1 MLGYT
6 LAYYSDDTDLSWEI
20 YLLRIQ
26 RLMGITT
33 RVRPRVSGDEE
44 GGGWAEDEAVSTF
57 KRSAWHDCQLG
68 EYFSCVLLVPL
79 VVFDPLMVVF
89 DSWWMNWKGGGW
101 WRHCGQWRMG
111 PASSLLGKN
120 STKSI
125 FQLCFQKLE
134 GSEYKFSEAVKLDSY
149 VNIIST
155 GPPNVYY
162 VGGKSGYLAK
172 LSKS

>member
-6 LAYYSDDTDLSWEI
+6 VTYF
-20 YLLRIQ
+20 YLLRTQ

-33 RVRPRVSGDEE
+33 RVRPRVPGDEE
-44 GGGWAEDEAVSTF
+44 RGGWAEDEAMSTF

-68 EYFSCVLLVPL
+68 EYFSCVLL
-79 VVFDPLMVVF
+79 DPLVVF

-101 WRHCGQWRMG
+101 RRYCGQRRMG